1 MCVSRALLPRPARSF
16 GPHSRGAASVC
27 LTYGQR
33 CLLYHK
39 SNGKKKLRHV
49 GEGVA
54 GCKWWWDGDAVE
66 RAKQEAT
73 AAAVAKGERR
83 GVHLLAAVQGISPCL
98 NGNKASTNCE
108 DACMSQRLISSPCAP
123 SAHRVYSTP
132 INRFRERRHH
142 QH

>member
-1 MCVSRALLPRPARSF
+1 V
-16 GPHSRGAASVC
+16 
-27 LTYGQR
+27 
-33 CLLYHK
+33 LYHK
-39 SNGKKKLRHV
+39 SNGKKLRHV

-108 DACMSQRLISSPCAP
+108 DACMSQKTYILSLRSLCSP
-123 SAHRVYSTP
+123 SLFHAH
-132 INRFRERRHH
+132 
-142 QH
+142 